1 MTGWLYTLRERF
13 TPDLTDRWDRY
24 RHFSGFHDIA
34 ELVTLDSMMC
44 PDVITELRDDDWQY
58 NVHEDFRTELFR
70 DGDYLLN
77 RQPLDP
83 LLHQLIAAH
92 EHPDGSESIPAGF
105 TFCGYDIMD
114 SYFGNSTLTN
124 CGPIPEAF
132 TAEDVNRYGLVQD
145 LAAALRIRD
154 AMRKQEP
161 DDPHL
166 GQCEVWLV
174 AQRIPNGG

>member
-1 MTGWLYTLRERF
+1 MV
-13 TPDLTDRWDRY
+13 DRWNGY
-24 RHFSGFHDIA
+24 RSFSGFDDIA

-44 PDVITELRDDDWQY
+44 PDVVTELRDEDWQH

-70 DGDYLLN
+70 DAGYLLQ
-77 RQPLDP
+77 RQSLDP
-83 LLHQLIAAH
+83 SLHQLIAAC
-92 EHPDGSESIPAGF
+92 ECPDGSEAIPDGF

-132 TAEDVNRYGLVQD
+132 TPRDVNRYGLVER
-145 LAAALRIRD
+145 LHAALTIRD
-154 AMRKQEP
+154 TMRRLQP

-166 GQCEVWLV
+166 GGCDVWLL
-174 AQRIPNGG
+174 AQRLPSSGEQ